1 MELEFSDACGG
12 AFFDR
17 FELERFD
24 DAVEFPGDQLAE
36 LMNRHR
42 TGGLDFSQRLRC
54 PKDPDVVMMRRFYS
68 PKRQVEVD
76 ECPACG
82 GIWMDAGELAAARVE
97 RPDEVVSRRQAQ
109 ELLVE
114 VLGTPVVVE
123 FEREQADIE
132 ASTRRIRKCSDF
144 SSWIDPLLTANCG
157 NATLSINLPKS
168 RLCEEL

>member
-1 MELEFSDACGG
+1 MSHLCPRTQRPLRKIRIGEVELEFSDACGG

-97 RPDEVVSRRQAQ
+97 RPDEAASRRQTE

-114 VLGTPVVVE
+114 VLGTPVVAE
-123 FEREQADIE
+123 FKKEQADIE
-132 ASTRRIRKCSDF
+132 ASTRRIRKLFGFFKLD
-144 SSWIDPLLTANCG
+144 
-157 NATLSINLPKS
+157 
-168 RLCEEL
+168 

>member
-1 MELEFSDACGG
+1 
-12 AFFDR
+12 
-17 FELERFD
+17 
-24 DAVEFPGDQLAE
+24 
-36 LMNRHR
+36 MNRHR
-42 TGGLDFSQRLRC
+42 TGGLDFLQRLRC

-114 VLGTPVVVE
+114 VLGTPVV
-123 FEREQADIE
+123 A
-132 ASTRRIRKCSDF
+132 
-144 SSWIDPLLTANCG
+144 
-157 NATLSINLPKS
+157 
-168 RLCEEL
+168 